1 MQDRQRPRR
10 RAAGGPAGRARLPL
24 RRRERRDDN
33 HRQQDLLPLRAP
45 AGQLPWLPAGV
56 PAAAGKRAAA
66 HGSAGQL
73 RQRAGQKILTE
84 ALRHFAALP
93 SCCLIGLF
101 WLKVNRNFDV
111 S

>member
-1 MQDRQRPRR
+1 MQDRQWPRR

-45 AGQLPWLPAGV
+45 AGQLLWLPAGV

-66 HGSAGQL
+66 HGSAGRL

-84 ALRHFAALP
+84 ASRHLQ
-93 SCCLIGLF
+93 F
-101 WLKVNRNFDV
+101 WMNVLKTEL
-111 S
+111 